1 MAVGI
6 NPNDKKTKQFRA
18 VDVVD
23 IMDRLSRRQ
32 RKEGR
37 KVFGMEWGLKSG
49 DSVMLLDDG
58 GAGWWW
64 TVVADVSGGSF
75 LACGED

>member
-1 MAVGI
+1 
-6 NPNDKKTKQFRA
+6 
-18 VDVVD
+18 
-23 IMDRLSRRQ
+23 
-32 RKEGR
+32 
-37 KVFGMEWGLKSG
+37 MEWGLKSG